1 MEKITL
7 EELNKRK
14 KELEEEKVRIK
25 ELDSIIKVL
34 KSEDIVKKYID
45 ADTKHAQSKNK
56 IESLQEQIKYQNMLH
71 CDHYFV
77 VNDIVSDFDGHRTD
91 RTEIITC
98 IHCGLTN
105 KFMNQYFWKDVSKSV
120 QMMNQIFLDNNCY
133 YWPRYGNCSY
143 EEITEL
149 KRIYDQFMDEY
160 PKATDEDIENQ
171 IALVKKMR
179 GGKLC

>member
-7 EELNKRK
+7 EELNNRK

-77 VNDIVSDFDGHRTD
+77 VNDVI
-91 RTEIITC
+91 
-98 IHCGLTN
+98 
-105 KFMNQYFWKDVSKSV
+105 
-120 QMMNQIFLDNNCY
+120 
-133 YWPRYGNCSY
+133 
-143 EEITEL
+143 
-149 KRIYDQFMDEY
+149 
-160 PKATDEDIENQ
+160 
-171 IALVKKMR
+171 
-179 GGKLC
+179 

>member
-7 EELNKRK
+7 EELNNRK

-77 VNDIVSDFDGHRTD
+77 VNDVVSDFDGHRTD

-105 KFMNQYFWKDVSKSV
+105 RYMNQYFWHDTSKSV
-120 QMMNQIFLDNNCY
+120 QMMNQIFIDYNCY
-133 YWPRYGNCSY
+133 FWPRHGNYSY

-149 KRIYDQFMDEY
+149 KRIYDQFMNEY
-160 PKATDEDIENQ
+160 PKATDEDIEKQ
-171 IALVKKMR
+171 MALVKRMK
-179 GGKLC
+179 GDKLC